1 MNGSGEEAA
10 PRPRTTSSSRSQ
22 IAFELSCQN
31 TALLV
36 YYTLSSYS
44 SKLKRLA
51 QGHRLRQ
58 TQEDEKSID
67 EGTSRSLLKREKC
80 GLWRWEAKARWSL

>member
-10 PRPRTTSSSRSQ
+10 PRPRTTSSFSSSILR
-22 IAFELSCQN
+22 EVKLLSN
-31 TALLV
+31 FHARTLY

-51 QGHRLRQ
+51 QAPTDAGRREESRVTIKEH
-58 TQEDEKSID
+58 QEVS
-67 EGTSRSLLKREKC
+67 
-80 GLWRWEAKARWSL
+80 